1 NVSSMAHKYGNINF
15 DDLNWEKRKYKP
27 MRSYGDS
34 KIANLYFTSELSRKL
49 KEKRT
54 DTKVISAHP
63 GWTATD
69 LQRHNSAAD
78 FLNRFFAQ
86 KVDMGALPTLYAAV
100 GVDTES
106 GDFFGP
112 SGFMEIKGYPKKV
125 LPNKLSGDE
134 NIAKRLWEVSENLTG
149 INYKI

>member
-1 NVSSMAHKYGNINF
+1 
-15 DDLNWEKRKYKP
+15 
-27 MRSYGDS
+27 DS

-49 KEKRT
+49 KEKGT

-100 GVDTES
+100 GEDAES

-125 LPNKLSGDE
+125 LPNKLSSDE
-134 NIAKRLWEVSENLTG
+134 NTAKKLWEVSEYLTG
-149 INYKI
+149 IKYKI